1 MTAVDVLVIG
11 GGQAGLS
18 TARWLKRQGPSVLVV
33 DAAKRIGDNW
43 RKRYASLTLFTPRRY
58 SSLPGLELSG
68 DPADYASACEFAD
81 YLERYAEKFALP
93 VRTDQRDVRLA
104 RSESGFTAHLASGE
118 QVAASVVIIATGGFQ
133 SPVRPSMA
141 VHLSADVQQHTV
153 DSYRVA
159 ADVTGRSVLVV
170 GDGATGRDV
179 AAELAGKFDVALACG
194 RPRRLLPETI
204 FGISTWKWLRTLGLL
219 NADTSSPVGRFMRRA
234 DPFPNRERDFSS
246 LKKMGVE
253 LKPRATA
260 TNGRSVSFSDG
271 SSLDVQTVIWALGYR
286 DDAAWVDIPGALDS
300 EGAFRHHHGR
310 SPIPGIYFV
319 GRPWQRNRASA
330 LIMGVG
336 ADARLITAEVS
347 GSFGHDARTALER
360 TLKLR

>member
-18 TARWLKRQGPSVLVV
+18 TARWLKRHGPSVLVV
-33 DAAKRIGDNW
+33 DAAKRIGDSW
-43 RKRYASLTLFTPRRY
+43 RSRYASLTLFTPRRF
-58 SSLPGLELSG
+58 SSLPGFDLSG
-68 DPADYASACEFAD
+68 DPSGYASASEFAD

-93 VRTDQRDVRLA
+93 VRTNEGVVRLA
-104 RSESGFTAHLASGE
+104 RAESGFLAELASGE
-118 QVAASVVIIATGGFQ
+118 KVAASVVIVATGNFQ
-133 SPVRPSMA
+133 LPVRPPMSA
-141 VHLSADVQQHTV
+141 DLSPDVQQHTV
-153 DSYRVA
+153 GTYRTA

-204 FGISTWKWLRTLGLL
+204 LGISTWRWLRTLGLL
-219 NADTSSPVGRFMRRA
+219 NADTDSPFGRFMRRT
-234 DPFPNRERDFSS
+234 DPFPNRGRGFVD
-246 LKKMGVE
+246 LQKIGIK

-260 TNGRSVSFSDG
+260 ANGRSVSFADG
-271 SSLDVQTVIWALGYR
+271 SSLDVQTVIWALGYC
-286 DDAAWVDIPGALDS
+286 DDSNWVDVPGALRGD
-300 EGAFRHHHGR
+300 GAFLHYRGR
-310 SPIPGIYFV
+310 SPVPGLYFV

-330 LIMGVG
+330 LIMGVDT
-336 ADARLITAEVS
+336 DARLIAAEVS
-347 GSFGHDARTALER
+347 QSFGHDVRTALER